1 MNVQVFILNAVV
13 TVSINGLFVGFP
25 GREKS
30 SVKSCL

>member
-1 MNVQVFILNAVV
+1 MNVSGIYPDAAV